1 MPASVCTAGVCVC
14 VCARFLT
21 MFLVLFC
28 SAIAA
33 PPPQSGFT
41 VVWVNQPIPEDAA
54 FFAGS
59 EGEEEDYYSLKPET
73 EEYL

>member
-1 MPASVCTAGVCVC
+1 MPAPCAHCRRVCVR
-14 VCARFLT
+14 VCAVPT

-33 PPPQSGFT
+33 PPPQSEFAIEWINEPT
-41 VVWVNQPIPEDAA
+41 ESDEA

-59 EGEEEDYYSLKPET
+59 GGEEEDYSLKPET
-73 EEYL
+73 EKYL

>member
-1 MPASVCTAGVCVC
+1 MC

-28 SAIAA
+28 SAA
-33 PPPQSGFT
+33 PPLQSEFAIEWI
-41 VVWVNQPIPEDAA
+41 VQPTPEDAA

-59 EGEEEDYYSLKPET
+59 AGEEEEDYYSLKPET

>member
-1 MPASVCTAGVCVC
+1 MC

-28 SAIAA
+28 SAIE
-33 PPPQSGFT
+33 PPPSQSEFT
-41 VVWVNQPIPEDAA
+41 IDWINEPTEGDEA

-59 EGEEEDYYSLKPET
+59 GGEEEDYSLKPET

>member
-1 MPASVCTAGVCVC
+1 
-14 VCARFLT
+14 

-28 SAIAA
+28 SAIE
-33 PPPQSGFT
+33 PPPSQSEFT
-41 VVWVNQPIPEDAA
+41 IDWINEPTEGDEA

-59 EGEEEDYYSLKPET
+59 GGEEEDYSLKPET